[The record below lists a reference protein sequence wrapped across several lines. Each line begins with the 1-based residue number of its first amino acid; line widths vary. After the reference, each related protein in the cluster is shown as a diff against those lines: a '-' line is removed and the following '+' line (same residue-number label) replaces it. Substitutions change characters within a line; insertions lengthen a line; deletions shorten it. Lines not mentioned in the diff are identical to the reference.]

1 MTTAAQPRAIRATID
16 PDAISRVASF
26 FDFHIRDILNEVF
39 QNSRRAAATHIEV
52 RQEDGRVT
60 ITDDGTGIQDP
71 QTILSFGKSDWPH
84 DPVGAEHPAGMGF
97 YALARCKTVSV
108 SSRPVGKEP
117 WTVTL
122 TPQHFTGKADA
133 TTHDLPE
140 YPQPHGT
147 TIQFPW
153 TDDITDHVPSA
164 ARYLP
169 VDVTYNGESIDR
181 EDFLR
186 NAVHIEHWE
195 GLRIGVYHDPAPRA
209 FQHHQ
214 QPTINFHGVTIY
226 DPTAN
231 PIVEVLDYPHARTV
245 RVDVVDCPSIELTLP
260 ARRTLVRTDFVE
272 KLRGQAFRAIYN
284 DIAHDPRHPDV
295 PWGVQ
300 QHALSL
306 GVQIAE
312 ADAKLVPWAPE
323 SQWQAKWRYPTPK
336 REHIP
341 ANAAIVSNSVP
352 TAMQHTLAFAIEADA
367 QRDNDPILHLFS
379 PAAPRLAGYD
389 WYDQIPRVTDVSL
402 TAFFG
407 AQAFHLPDDTLE
419 LPNQRP
425 DRIDVLARIQQEGHL
440 DYVVTIPT
448 QAAVF
453 QDEYT
458 PITDAQPLVTAG
470 TNVTVNELSQLIM
483 AAYFDPDYDGESD
496 TYQTQETWAQET
508 ADSTAVAIL
517 HSPEQ
522 ALQNNIIDALQRVNL
537 RHLPPGSSLVVTLG
551 HNHAMSVT
559 INRSAPH
566 E

>member
-1 MTTAAQPRAIRATID
+1 MTTEAQPRAIRATID
-16 PDAISRVASF
+16 PDAITRVASF

-39 QNSRRAAATHIEV
+39 QNSRRADATHIQV
-52 RQEDGRVT
+52 QQADGRVT

-71 QTILSFGKSDWPH
+71 QTILSFGRSDWP
-84 DPVGAEHPAGMGF
+84 DNPVGAEHPAGMGF
-97 YALARCKTVSV
+97 YALARCPAVSV

-133 TTHDLPE
+133 TIHDLPE

-153 TDDITDHVPSA
+153 TDDITDHVPNA

-169 VDVTYNGESIDR
+169 VAVTYNGESIDR

-186 NAVHIEHWE
+186 DAVHIEHWE

-209 FQHHQ
+209 FQHNQ

-231 PIVEVLDYPHARTV
+231 PIVEVLDYPDARTV
-245 RVDVVDCPSIELTLP
+245 RVDVVDCPNIELTLP
-260 ARRTLVRTDFVE
+260 ARRTLVRTDFVDR
-272 KLRGQAFRAIYN
+272 LRDETFRAIYN
-284 DIAHDPRHPDV
+284 DIVQDPSHPGV
-295 PWGVQ
+295 PWRVQ

-306 GVQIAE
+306 GVQIAD
-312 ADAKLVPWAPE
+312 ADTRLVPWVPE
-323 SQWQAKWRYPTPK
+323 SQWLAKWRYPTPK
-336 REHIP
+336 PEHLP
-341 ANAAIVSNSVP
+341 ANAAVVSNSVP

-367 QRDNDPILHLFS
+367 QREPDPILHLFS
-379 PAAPRLAGYD
+379 PDAPRLAGYR
-389 WYDQIPRVTDVSL
+389 WYNELPRVTDVSI

-407 AQAFHLPDDTLE
+407 AQAFHLPDDTQE
-419 LPNQRP
+419 LPSQRP
-425 DRIDVLARIQQEGHL
+425 DRIDVLARIQQEGQP

-448 QAAVF
+448 TAAVF

-458 PITDAQPLVTAG
+458 PITEARPLVTAG
-470 TNVTVNELSQLIM
+470 ADMTVNQLSRLIM

-508 ADSTAVAIL
+508 ANTTAVAML

-522 ALQNNIIDALQRVNL
+522 ALQHNIIDALQSVNL

-551 HNHAMSVT
+551 HGQAMSVT
-559 INRSAPH
+559 INRSPSQ